1 MISAVKKIKTQSGDG
16 VTRAGYF
23 RAGLISCA
31 VRRIKHIKVGNGLS
45 LEPARE

>member
-16 VTRAGYF
+16 VTGAGYF
-23 RAGLISCA
+23 RVGLISWA
-31 VRRIKHIKVGNGLS
+31 VRRIKYINVGNVLS